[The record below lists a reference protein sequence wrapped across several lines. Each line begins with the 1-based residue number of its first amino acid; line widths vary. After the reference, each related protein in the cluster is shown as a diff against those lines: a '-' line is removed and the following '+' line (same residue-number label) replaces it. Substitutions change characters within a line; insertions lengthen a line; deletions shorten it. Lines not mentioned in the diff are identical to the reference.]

1 MARKSFEKER
11 KIFAENNGL
20 LRTGQAV
27 KLGIHQQILKRMRE
41 AGVLVREARGWYRL
55 ADLPPLSNPDLVQVA
70 TRIPDSVV
78 CLISALNFHNLTTQ
92 IPFRVYIAL
101 PQNVKAPW
109 IDYPP
114 LRIVYLS
121 EEPYLAGIEEHAIDG
136 VLVRIYNREKTIAD
150 CFKFRNKIGK
160 DIALE
165 ALKDYLGQRDRQ
177 LDRLLEYARIDKVEK
192 VIRPYIEASL

>member
-1 MARKSFEKER
+1 MSRKSFEKER
-11 KIFAENNGL
+11 KIFEENNGL

-27 KLGIHQQILKRMRE
+27 KLGINQLTLIRMYE
-41 AGVLVREARGWYRL
+41 AGVLVREARGLYHL

-114 LRIVYLS
+114 LDIVYLS
-121 EEPYLAGIEEHAIDG
+121 EEPYWAGIEEHAIDS
-136 VLVRIYNREKTIAD
+136 VLVRIYNREKTVAD

-160 DIALE
+160 DISLE
-165 ALKDYLGQRDRQ
+165 ALKDYLGQPDRQ